1 MPRFLSEAEL
11 SVQIPGYYSKLS
23 DVTLH
28 TNYKQNSACHNVENF
43 AQFAQTFNSRKA
55 CNMLTQSN
63 TKRVQPANIT

>member
-28 TNYKQNSACHNVENF
+28 TNYKQNSACHNVENLL
-43 AQFAQTFNSRKA
+43 SLLRH
-55 CNMLTQSN
+55 LTAEQHV
-63 TKRVQPANIT
+63 TC